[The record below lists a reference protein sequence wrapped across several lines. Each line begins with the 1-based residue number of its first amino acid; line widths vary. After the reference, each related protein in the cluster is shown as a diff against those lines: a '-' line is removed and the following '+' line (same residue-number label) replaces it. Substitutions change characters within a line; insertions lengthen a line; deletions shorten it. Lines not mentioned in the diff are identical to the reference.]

1 MDKVFSKTFPNFHD
15 KKLDDICFKSLFRAQ
30 APKYCPVIF
39 KNMGK
44 LFQDEIRIG
53 SSKSYTLFSSDVEV
67 DLSDFTITL
76 SQNNKICSKTEKSQ
90 CKQDFEKVTR

>member
-15 KKLDDICFKSLFRAQ
+15 TKLDDICFKFLFRAQ
-30 APKYCPVIF
+30 APKYCPIIF

-44 LFQDEIRIG
+44 FQGKIKIG
-53 SSKSYTLFSSDVEV
+53 SYKSYTLFSSDVEV

-76 SQNNKICSKTEKSQ
+76 SRNNKICSKTEKSQ
-90 CKQDFEKVTR
+90 CKPDFEKVTR